1 MDPNNGTETPAPETP
16 APTPAPEPN
25 VEDASKA
32 PDVSMSLGDT
42 SAAPAAPATDAAPAA
57 APMTPTAE
65 NPGHG
70 LGIAS
75 LIVSILGAGLIG
87 IILGVIGLNKSKK
100 AGQKNGLALAGII
113 VGALN
118 LIVVTIIIVVSLMG
132 VAQLATKCAELGTGT
147 HIESG
152 VTITC
157 S

>member
-1 MDPNNGTETPAPETP
+1 MDENKPTDPTAPAPEVTGE
-16 APTPAPEPN
+16 T
-25 VEDASKA
+25 KA
-32 PDVSMSLGDT
+32 PDVSMSLDD
-42 SAAPAAPATDAAPAA
+42 APAAPVDSTAPAA
-57 APMTPTAE
+57 PVSAPVVSTSE

-75 LIVSILGAGLIG
+75 LIVSILGVGLVG

-100 AGQKNGLALAGII
+100 AGQKNGLAIAGII
-113 VGALN
+113 LGALN
-118 LIVVTIIIVVSLMG
+118 LVVVTIVVIVMSMG

-152 VTITC
+152 VTYTC